1 MKKSLFILMLAVLF
15 LLSACTSLPPETLTE
30 PGGGTETAGESNTAG
45 ESVPGTSAASDPT
58 QEPSAL
64 PAPTEDGTGEPS
76 SETTEPKSMPEAM
89 SLEQKVG
96 QLLFVTPDS
105 LSSDGM
111 TACGEGLKAAIA
123 QYGPG
128 GFILFGGNLGTE
140 ESLKAFT
147 ADLKK
152 YSAIRPLIG
161 VDEEGGTVARLA
173 NNGFDVPKFFSMGA
187 VGDTGDP
194 EEARQAGKTIGGYL
208 NEYGFTLDFAPVA
221 DVNSNPD
228 NPVIG
233 RRAFSDDPETAAIM
247 AGAFVD
253 GLHEAG
259 VLSCLKHFPGHGDT
273 AGDTHE
279 GFVLLDKTRAELER
293 TELIPF
299 RENLPYTDTV
309 MVAHIAVPAL
319 SGDETP
325 ASLSK
330 AVVTDLLREELGFDG
345 VILTDALNMGA
356 IVNAYGPEEAA
367 VLAFEAGVDMLLMP
381 EDPVAAFDAVLEAVK
396 SGRITEER
404 LDQSV
409 RRILTLKGY

>member
-1 MKKSLFILMLAVLF
+1 MKKSLFALILAVLL
-15 LLSACTSLPPETLTE
+15 LLSACTSQPPETLTE
-30 PGGGTETAGESNTAG
+30 PAGATVPEGES
-45 ESVPGTSAASDPT
+45 DPVMQT
-58 QEPSAL
+58 TEN
-64 PAPTEDGTGEPS
+64 PTEVPSSESASSEEGTGEPS
-76 SETTEPKSMPEAM
+76 SEKAGPQAMLEAM
-89 SLEQKVG
+89 TLEEKVG
-96 QLLFVTPDS
+96 QLLFVTPES
-105 LSSDGM
+105 LSPDGM
-111 TACGEGLKAAIA
+111 TICDDGLKAAIA

-128 GFILFGGNLGTE
+128 GFILFGGNLKNATI
-140 ESLKAFT
+140 LKAFT

-152 YSAIRPLIG
+152 YSAITPLIG

-173 NNGFDVPKFFSMGA
+173 NNGFDVPKFSSMGD

-194 EEARQAGKTIGGYL
+194 EEARRTGKAIGGYL

-221 DVNSNPD
+221 DVNSNPA

-233 RRAFSDDPETAAIM
+233 RRAFSDDPEVAAIM
-247 AGAFVD
+247 SGAFMD

-259 VLSCLKHFPGHGDT
+259 IKSCLKHFPGHGDT

-381 EDPVAAFDAVLEAVK
+381 EDPVAAFEAVLKAVK
-396 SGRITEER
+396 SGRISEER

-409 RRILTLKGY
+409 RRILTLKGYEI